1 MQLLCCNTPEEG
13 KLLIFLFLLFRK
25 TLAYNLL
32 LLAVS
37 YVDPVTIL
45 EIISGVIIK
54 VNLHIHRRCSFFHRI
69 EATGLA
75 MQKACSLSVEVRVCL
90 PHF

>member
-54 VNLHIHRRCSFFHRI
+54 VNLRSFFHRI